1 MLQNHHALSKSDKSE
16 TWSAMSV
23 HSTKGTV
30 LIRETM
36 NYGINIPFT
45 LVHYF
50 RNNSS

>member
-30 LIRETM
+30 LLRETM
-36 NYGINIPFT
+36 NSDIEIPFT
-45 LVHYF
+45 LVYYS
-50 RNNSS
+50 RNKS